1 MRPFKEKEEDRLLYS
16 ELKEWTSD
24 QSIDEKLKTI
34 PGSGMRI
41 YKDSEAGRIE
51 RGNPGVKGGDADYGQ
66 NRDGSIRK
74 QPKASEQLKIGESK
88 WSQLDTAGKVAAGG
102 QILSQALNTIGMFTG
117 DQDEIVSM
125 GSGHQPIGY
134 DPRMHIGR
142 TV

>member
-1 MRPFKEKEEDRLLYS
+1 MRPFEEKEEDRFAYS
-16 ELKEWTSD
+16 TLKEWTSD
-24 QSIDEKLKTI
+24 QGIDEKPNTI
-34 PGSGMRI
+34 PDSRMKI
-41 YKDSEAGRIE
+41 SKESEAGRIE

-74 QPKASEQLKIGESK
+74 QPKASEQLKIGKSK
-88 WSQLDTAGKVAAGG
+88 WSQLDVAGKIAAGAG
-102 QILSQALNTIGMFTG
+102 IAEQALNTIGMFIG